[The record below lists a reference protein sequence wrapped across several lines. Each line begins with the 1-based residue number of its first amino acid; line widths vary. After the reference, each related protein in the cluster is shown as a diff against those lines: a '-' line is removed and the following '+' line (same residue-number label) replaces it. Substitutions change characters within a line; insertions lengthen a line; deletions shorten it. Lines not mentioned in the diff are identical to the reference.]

1 MLKAKA
7 AFIACLVLCAVFLT
21 ALIVSAVLC
30 HELPHPYCQV
40 LQATLIIVTV
50 IMLVCCITFAFM
62 WRKYA
67 NQTAESPTP
76 PPQLPSPEVPSAELL
91 HPAYIFHANLPTGV
105 DDGQIPGFL
114 AYSGFKIA
122 TTYSQFKENRVTY
135 LSNLQKPDS
144 NLIGVDVGPFN
155 LRVDVAPNASTDESK
170 PVVFRAWLSDQGF
183 RGYFIQEDPLCILY
197 LPNPLPL
204 VKQLQ

>member
-7 AFIACLVLCAVFLT
+7 AFIACLVLFAVFLT

-40 LQATLIIVTV
+40 LQATLIIVTIV
-50 IMLVCCITFAFM
+50 LLVCFVTFAAM

-67 NQTAESPTP
+67 NLTAESPNAVP
-76 PPQLPSPEVPSAELL
+76 SPELPSPEPPSL
-91 HPAYIFHANLPTGV
+91 HPAYIFNVTLPTGV

-114 AYSGFKIA
+114 AYSGFKMGG
-122 TTYSQFKENRVTY
+122 TLSHFKENRVTY
-135 LSNLQKPDS
+135 LSNLQKPES

-155 LRVDVAPNASTDESK
+155 LRVDVAPDASTDESK

-183 RGYFIQEDPLCILY
+183 QGYFIQEDPLCILY

-204 VKQLQ
+204 VKQL